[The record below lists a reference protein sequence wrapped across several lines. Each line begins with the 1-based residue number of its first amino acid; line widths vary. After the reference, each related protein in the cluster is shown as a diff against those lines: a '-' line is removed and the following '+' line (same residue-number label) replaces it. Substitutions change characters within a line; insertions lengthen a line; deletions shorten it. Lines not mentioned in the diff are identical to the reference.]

1 MEILNAIKSQAK
13 EWTELNPG
21 NPETTK
27 LNLKGRETAAEGMAK
42 KRPPYYIPQ
51 LYTKIASEKVYLN
64 VPSFLFL

>member
-27 LNLKGRETAAEGMAK
+27 LNLKGRETAAEGTGETRIQRIGK
-42 KRPPYYIPQ
+42 YSTVETVCQNI
-51 LYTKIASEKVYLN
+51 TYLKY
-64 VPSFLFL
+64 FLVL